1 LHHWCRLSPVEVVVR
16 VLNLHRLAPGAES
29 YYLDQVVSGVEDYY
43 AEAGE
48 APGYWLASSNLLGLD
63 GVVDGDDLRAVLTG
77 HHPETDER
85 LHRARNRKVP
95 AWDLTF
101 RAPKS
106 VSILWGLGEPAV
118 TREVAAAHDAA
129 VARAV
134 AYMEEVAAFTR
145 TGRNGIHRV
154 KADGFIA
161 AGFRHRTSRDRDP
174 LLHTH
179 VLVANSVRAA
189 DGRWRTID
197 ATALYDHARTAGYLY
212 QAHLRNELTER
223 LGMAW
228 TPIHD
233 GLADVA
239 GIDEELIDLF
249 SKRREQVELTMA
261 EWGLTSAKAAQV
273 STLQTRAAKAV
284 SPERTTDQQARWRSE
299 ALTIG
304 VDTADLG
311 LVMADHQVPSID
323 ADETIALFNRLSS
336 SSGLTETHST
346 FDRRDVL
353 RRLIDE
359 LPAAVPVDVIE
370 SLASQYLQRPEVE
383 AVGWEERTG
392 TSFSTIELMDLEL
405 DLVALVHTGWGAGRA
420 VASPSSL
427 ASAFDARPSISPEQ
441 AHVVTEMCSS
451 GRSVDVLVAAAGTG
465 KTFSLDAA
473 REAWQRSSY
482 RVIGCALAASAAH
495 ELEAGSGIPSSTIAK
510 LTLELERD
518 RQWMDRRTVLVI
530 DEAGMVGTRA
540 FAPLLQTAVVRGAKV
555 VLVGDPRQL
564 PEIRTGGVLA
574 SLARRHPILTLTENR
589 RQQDIVEREALGQL
603 RSGDVVRAMRSL
615 RDHGDVVTAPN
626 TEAVRN
632 GMVGDWFRHRN
643 DGRTSLMM
651 AGRNADVDDLNRRAR
666 RFVAAAG
673 ELSGE
678 SMMVAG
684 RPFQVGDQVV
694 CTRNDHPNGVRN
706 GTGGQITAI
715 DHRTRTVTIATEE
728 GDRTLGRDYLAAGWM
743 RHGYAVTVHKAQ
755 GRTCDHGLLLAS
767 DDLHR
772 EMGYVGLSRGRESN
786 RMYVV
791 STEPADELERHG
803 RHEERDDLYDL
814 VVESLHKSAAKE
826 LAIDRADPDLG
837 ADDDLDLGW

>member
-1 LHHWCRLSPVEVVVR
+1 LLRVEVVVR

-29 YYLDQVVSGVEDYY
+29 YYLDQVVSGLEDYY

-48 APGYWLASSNLLGLD
+48 SPGYWLASSHLLGLD
-63 GVVDGDDLRAVLTG
+63 GVVDGDDLRAVLSG
-77 HHPETDER
+77 HHPRTGER
-85 LHRARNRKVP
+85 LHRAKNRRVP
-95 AWDLTF
+95 GWDLTF

-106 VSILWGLGEPAV
+106 VSILWGLGEPDVARV
-118 TREVAAAHDAA
+118 VAAAHDAA

-154 KADGFIA
+154 QADGFIA

-189 DGRWRTID
+189 DDRWRTID
-197 ATALYDHARTAGYLY
+197 ATALYDHARTTGYLY

-223 LGMAW
+223 LGVAW
-228 TPIHD
+228 TPVHD
-233 GLADVA
+233 GLADIA
-239 GIDEELIDLF
+239 GIDEELIDVF
-249 SKRREQVELTMA
+249 SKRREQIELTMA

-273 STLQTRAAKAV
+273 STLETRAAKVV
-284 SPERTTDQQARWRSE
+284 SPEQTSDQRARWRSE

-304 VDTADLG
+304 IDSADLA

-336 SSGLTETHST
+336 SSGLTETYST

-359 LPAAVPVDVIE
+359 LPAAVPVDVVE
-370 SLASQYLQRPEVE
+370 SLVSRYLQRSEVV

-392 TSFSTIELMDLEL
+392 TRFSTVELMDLEQ
-405 DLVALVHTGWGAGRA
+405 DLVALVHDGRGADCA
-420 VASPSSL
+420 VASTGAL
-427 ASAFDARPSISPEQ
+427 ASAFDARPSLSPEQ
-441 AHVVTEMCSS
+441 AHVVSEICSS

-473 REAWQRSSY
+473 REAWQRSGY

-495 ELEAGSGIPSSTIAK
+495 ELEAGSGIPSSTVAK
-510 LTLELERD
+510 LTLDLERD
-518 RQWMDRRTVLVI
+518 RQWLDRRTVVVI

-540 FAPLLQTAVVRGAKV
+540 LAPVLQSAVTSGAKV

-564 PEIRTGGVLA
+564 PEIKTGGVLA
-574 SLARRHPILTLTENR
+574 SLERRHPILTLTENH
-589 RQQDIVEREALGQL
+589 RQRDTVEREALDQL
-603 RSGDVVRAMRSL
+603 RSGNVERAMQSL
-615 RDHGDVVTAPN
+615 REHGDVVTAPN
-626 TEAVRN
+626 AEAVRD

-651 AGRNADVDDLNRRAR
+651 ARRNTDVDDLNRRAR
-666 RFVAAAG
+666 RLVAAAG

-678 SMMVAG
+678 PMIVAG
-684 RPFQVGDQVV
+684 RPFQVGDHVI

-706 GTGGQITAI
+706 GTVGDIIAI
-715 DHRTRTVTIATEE
+715 DHGTTTVTICTEE
-728 GDRTLGRDYLAAGWM
+728 GDRTLGHDYLAAGWM

-791 STEPADELERHG
+791 STEAADELERHG
-803 RHEERDDLYDL
+803 RHEERVDPYDL
-814 VVESLHKSAAKE
+814 VVESLHKRVAKE
-826 LAIDRADPDLG
+826 LAIDHADPDLG
-837 ADDDLDLGW
+837 ADDDFDLGW

>member
-1 LHHWCRLSPVEVVVR
+1 M
-16 VLNLHRLAPGAES
+16 LNLHRLAPGAES

-48 APGYWLASSNLLGLD
+48 SPGYWLASSHLLGLD
-63 GVVDGDDLRAVLTG
+63 GVVDGDDLRAVLSG
-77 HHPETDER
+77 HHPGTGEQ
-85 LHRARNRKVP
+85 LHLARNRKVP
-95 AWDLTF
+95 GWDLTF

-106 VSILWGLGEPAV
+106 VSILWGLGEPGV
-118 TREVAAAHDAA
+118 TRQVAAAHDAA

-179 VLVANSVRAA
+179 VLVANSVRAE

-212 QAHLRNELTER
+212 QAQLRNELTER
-223 LGMAW
+223 LGVAW

-249 SKRREQVELTMA
+249 SKRREQIELTMA

-273 STLQTRAAKAV
+273 STLETRASKAV
-284 SPERTTDQQARWRSE
+284 SPERTSDQQARWRSE

-304 VDTADLG
+304 VGTADLA
-311 LVMADHQVPSID
+311 LVMADHRVPSID
-323 ADETIALFNRLSS
+323 DDETIALFELLSS
-336 SSGLTETHST
+336 SSGLTETYSM

-353 RRLIDE
+353 RRVIDE
-359 LPAAVPVDVIE
+359 LPAAVPVETIE
-370 SLASQYLQRPEVE
+370 SLASQYLQRPEVV

-392 TSFSTIELMDLEL
+392 TSFSTAELMNLEQDLIT
-405 DLVALVHTGWGAGRA
+405 LVARGLRA
-420 VASPSSL
+420 ERGVASQRAL
-427 ASAFDARPSISPEQ
+427 AAALGARPSVSAEQ
-441 AHVVTEMCSS
+441 AQVVSEMCSS

-473 REAWQRSSY
+473 REAWQRSGY
-482 RVIGCALAASAAH
+482 RVIGSALAASAAY
-495 ELEAGSGIPSSTIAK
+495 ELEAGSGIASSTIAK

-518 RQWMDRRTVLVI
+518 RQRLDRGTVMVM
-530 DEAGMVGTRA
+530 DEAGMVGTRTL
-540 FAPLLQTAVVRGAKV
+540 APLLRTAVASGAKV

-564 PEIRTGGVLA
+564 PEIKTGGVLA
-574 SLARRHPILTLTENR
+574 SLARRHPVLTLTENR
-589 RQQDIVEREALGQL
+589 RQQDTVEREALDRL
-603 RSGDVVRAMRSL
+603 RSGDVERAMRSL
-615 RDHGDVVTAPN
+615 REHGDVVTAPN
-626 TEAVRN
+626 AEAVRD
-632 GMVGDWFRHRN
+632 GMVGDWYRHRSH
-643 DGRTSLMM
+643 GESALMM
-651 AGRNADVDDLNRRAR
+651 ARRNADVDDLNRRAR
-666 RFVAAAG
+666 RLVAAAG

-678 SMMVAG
+678 PIIVAG

-694 CTRNDHPNGVRN
+694 CTRNDHSNGVRN
-706 GTGGQITAI
+706 GTVGEITGI
-715 DHRTRTVTIATEE
+715 DQRTTTVTIATEE
-728 GDRTLGRDYLAAGWM
+728 GDRILSRDYMGAGWM

-767 DDLHR
+767 DELHR

-791 STEPADELERHG
+791 SSEAADELERHG
-803 RHEERDDLYDL
+803 RHEERADPYDL

-826 LAIDRADPDLG
+826 LAIDRAGPDIGADDDLG
-837 ADDDLDLGW
+837 ADDDFDIGW